1 MSKGFD
7 DEQLQKVFSI
17 GKSSKYLN
25 SLESLM
31 ELRTIKEA
39 SFERK
44 KVLCRLDLNVPM
56 SEGQIT
62 DETRIDAALPTIRHI
77 LDRRGKLLICS
88 HLGRPKGK
96 FDVNYSLEAVAA
108 RLSEKLE
115 VEVLLIKNIFQ
126 EPLSFLLNNLKDNQ
140 VAMLENMRFFPE
152 EKENDR
158 KFCSRLAEGL
168 DVYVN
173 DAFGTLHRAHA
184 STEGVSKFFPDEQC
198 FAGLLVEKE
207 LKALQPLLESPK
219 APFVAVIGG
228 AKVSDK
234 VGVCL
239 KLLEKCT
246 HLLIGGAM
254 AYTFLRYK
262 KIGIGLSKVEMDKLD
277 LIETIY
283 QNAAQ
288 RNVEIHL
295 PVDHVTAKD
304 FAESAPADIETT
316 ISDDAMAL
324 DIGPKTTRLYSSIL
338 SEAKTVFWNGPMG
351 VFEWEAFSNG
361 TISIA
366 ETLATSNAFRVVGGG
381 DSVAAVNKAG
391 VFDAMD
397 HVSTGGGATL
407 ELLEGK
413 VLPGLMPL
421 IKK

>member
-1 MSKGFD
+1 
-7 DEQLQKVFSI
+7 
-17 GKSSKYLN
+17 
-25 SLESLM
+25 M
-31 ELRTIKEA
+31 ELRTIQEA
-39 SFERK
+39 EFERK

-56 SEGQIT
+56 SDGKIT
-62 DETRIDAALPTIRHI
+62 DETRINAALPTIKHI
-77 LDRRGKLLICS
+77 LDQKGKLLICS

-96 FDVNYSLEAVAA
+96 QDPKYSLEAVAA
-108 RLSEKLE
+108 SLSEKLE
-115 VEVLLIKNIFQ
+115 VEVILVKNIFQ
-126 EPLSFLLNNLKDNQ
+126 EPLSFLLNNLKDGQ

-152 EKENDR
+152 EKQNDR

-168 DVYVN
+168 DIYVN
-173 DAFGTLHRAHA
+173 DAFGTLHRAHS
-184 STEGVSKFFPDEQC
+184 STEGVSKFFPEDQC
-198 FAGLLVEKE
+198 FAGLLVDKE
-207 LKALQPLLESPK
+207 LKALEPLLDSPE

-262 KIGIGLSKVEMDKLD
+262 NKGIGLSKVEVDKLG

-283 QNAAQ
+283 QNASL

-304 FAESAPADIETT
+304 FDESAPAEIEDE

-324 DIGPKTTRLYSSIL
+324 DIGPKTIKQYASVIAG
-338 SEAKTVFWNGPMG
+338 AKTIFWNGPMG

-361 TISIA
+361 TLSVA
-366 ETLATSNAFRVVGGG
+366 ESLANSKAFRVVGGG

-413 VLPGLMPL
+413 VLPGLVPL
-421 IKK
+421 MKNRK

>member
-1 MSKGFD
+1 
-7 DEQLQKVFSI
+7 
-17 GKSSKYLN
+17 
-25 SLESLM
+25 M
-31 ELRTIKEA
+31 ELRTIQEA
-39 SFERK
+39 SFKRK

-56 SEGQIT
+56 SDGKIT
-62 DETRIDAALPTIRHI
+62 DETRINAALPTIKHI
-77 LDRRGKLLICS
+77 LDQKGKLLICS

-96 FDVNYSLEAVAA
+96 RDSKYSLEADAA
-108 RLSEKLE
+108 SLSEKLE
-115 VEVLLIKNIFQ
+115 VEVILVKNIFQ
-126 EPLSFLLNNLKDNQ
+126 EPLSFLLSNLKDGQ

-152 EKENDR
+152 EKQNDR

-168 DVYVN
+168 DIYVN
-173 DAFGTLHRAHA
+173 DAFGTLHRAHS
-184 STEGVSKFFPDEQC
+184 STEGVSKFFPEDQC
-198 FAGLLVEKE
+198 FAGLLVDKE
-207 LKALQPLLESPK
+207 LKALKPLLDSPE

-262 KIGIGLSKVEMDKLD
+262 NKGIGLSKVEVDKLE

-283 QNAAQ
+283 QNAAL

-304 FAESAPADIETT
+304 FDESAPAEIEDE

-324 DIGPKTTRLYSSIL
+324 DIGPKTIKQYASVIAG
-338 SEAKTVFWNGPMG
+338 AKTIFWNGPMG

-361 TISIA
+361 TLSVA
-366 ETLATSNAFRVVGGG
+366 ESLANSKAFRVVGGG

-413 VLPGLMPL
+413 VLPGLVPL
-421 IKK
+421 MKNRK